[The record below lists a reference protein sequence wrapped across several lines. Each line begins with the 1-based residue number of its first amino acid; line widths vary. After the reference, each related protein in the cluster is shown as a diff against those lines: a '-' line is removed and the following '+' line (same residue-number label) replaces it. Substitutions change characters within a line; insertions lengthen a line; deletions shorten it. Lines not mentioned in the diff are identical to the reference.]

1 MEERNRNQ
9 SSQTEQR
16 NENLDQRNTQQQRG
30 GSEEQNVNVSNP
42 QSGDEWSNYRT
53 RELSGNQNSSSDE
66 NLSDEWWFGYTNK

>member
-66 NLSDEWWFGYTNK
+66 NLSDE

>member
-30 GSEEQNVNVSNP
+30 SSEEQNVNVSNP

-66 NLSDEWWFGYTNK
+66 NLSDE

>member
-1 MEERNRNQ
+1 MEEKNRNQ

-30 GSEEQNVNVSNP
+30 SSEEQNINVSNP

-53 RELSGNQNSSSDE
+53 RELSGNQNSSSNE
-66 NLSDEWWFGYTNK
+66 NLSDE